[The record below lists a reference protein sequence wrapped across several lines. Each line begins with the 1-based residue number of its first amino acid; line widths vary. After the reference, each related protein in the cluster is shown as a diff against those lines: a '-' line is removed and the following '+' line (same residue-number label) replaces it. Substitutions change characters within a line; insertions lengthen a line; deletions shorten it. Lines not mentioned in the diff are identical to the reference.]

1 MSEQAG
7 LDEVVKQ
14 FLMESYESLDRL
26 DRDLVAL
33 TQNPGSRDV
42 VASIFR
48 TIHGLKGTCG
58 FLGFDRLEAVTRAG
72 ESLRALLGD
81 GSVRVD
87 ADHARALQ
95 HVIDAVRQVLA
106 SIASTGH
113 EGEGDDAHLLETL
126 ARLTPTDAR
135 PTAAPPTPA
144 PPSAAPPKPT
154 GKRRAPAIKTR
165 TRKEVPVARDPEPEP
180 TPPARGSTRTHV
192 DLALL
197 DHLMKL

>member
-14 FLMESYESLDRL
+14 FLMESYEGLDRL
-26 DRDLVAL
+26 DRDLVGLA
-33 TQNPGSRDV
+33 QNPGSRDV
-42 VASIFR
+42 LASIFR

-72 ESLRALLGD
+72 ESLLTLLRD
-81 GSVRVD
+81 GRVRVD

-95 HVIDAVRQVLA
+95 HVIDAVRQVAA

-135 PTAAPPTPA
+135 PTAAPP
-144 PPSAAPPKPT
+144 SAAPPKPT

-165 TRKEVPVARDPEPEP
+165 TRKEAPVARDPEPEP
-180 TPPARGSTRTHV
+180 TPPARASTRTHV

-197 DHLMKL
+197 DHL